1 MSGTAVLLDIQQ
13 RDPPSGQREVER
25 GGDRGS
31 NVKGTHSLLVARSSG
46 VGGKAHPEWG
56 GDVREGL
63 PERRTPELPIKV
75 KGVVQQR
82 WPEGTPG
89 RGNNMCKGR
98 KSAQSTGLEQEVPV
112 EEPGR
117 W

>member
-1 MSGTAVLLDIQQ
+1 M
-13 RDPPSGQREVER
+13 ER

-31 NVKGTHSLLVARSSG
+31 NVKGIQSLLVARSSE
-46 VGGKAHPEWG
+46 VGGKAYPEWG
-56 GDVREGL
+56 GNVRESL
-63 PERRTPELPIKV
+63 LKRTPELPIKA
-75 KGVVQQR
+75 KGIIQQR
-82 WPEGTPG
+82 CPECTAGS
-89 RGNNMCKGR
+89 GNSMCKDR